1 MLSWLAYFEH
11 STMLASMPYKSLIGS
26 LLYACHTRPDVCYH
40 VNMLAGYMANPG
52 IKHWD
57 AAIQV
62 LEYLVSISNLC
73 LNYDGNLK
81 NTLDVYH
88 HLNKNPKSFIGTL
101 HGYVDSD
108 WGSDPDTMRSTTGY
122 CMMLCG
128 GAISW
133 SSKKQPTVA
142 LSSTEA
148 EFMAASSCVQDVLHI
163 RMLLD
168 ELGFDIDAP
177 TPIYE
182 DNNGC
187 IYMSKNQGKHK
198 RAKHIDMRYH
208 FIRDAVD
215 AGVVILEYVK
225 TSLQVADALTKS
237 LGGKAFELCR
247 NAMLGLASP

>member
-1 MLSWLAYFEH
+1 
-11 STMLASMPYKSLIGS
+11 
-26 LLYACHTRPDVCYH
+26 
-40 VNMLAGYMANPG
+40 
-52 IKHWD
+52 
-57 AAIQV
+57 
-62 LEYLVSISNLC
+62 
-73 LNYDGNLK
+73 
-81 NTLDVYH
+81 
-88 HLNKNPKSFIGTL
+88 
-101 HGYVDSD
+101 
-108 WGSDPDTMRSTTGY
+108 
-122 CMMLCG
+122 
-128 GAISW
+128 
-133 SSKKQPTVA
+133 
-142 LSSTEA
+142 
-148 EFMAASSCVQDVLHI
+148 MAASPCVQDVLHI

-247 NAMLGLASP
+247 NAMLGLTSP